1 MFSTRKMWVWKN
13 RTKWGTMALLG
24 MPESKSSIFKSSK
37 THKNSTNYLKYQK
50 QPKTKIIKVYSA
62 AEYATRKTT
71 MHTMVLNVFIANIK
85 YTKNVLKFKTLII
98 LFVQHVWLKLFLCN
112 RLKILNL
119 KNYHSTPI
127 LFAAAYKRTATAIYM
142 RTI

>member
-1 MFSTRKMWVWKN
+1 MV
-13 RTKWGTMALLG
+13 LLG
-24 MPESKSSIFKSSK
+24 MRESKSSIFKSSK

-50 QPKTKIIKVYSA
+50 QPKTKIIKVYSG

-98 LFVQHVWLKLFLCN
+98 LFVQHV
-112 RLKILNL
+112 
-119 KNYHSTPI
+119 
-127 LFAAAYKRTATAIYM
+127 
-142 RTI
+142 